1 MVKKLLC
8 GATLAMAAIMLFA
21 GCGAGKIS
29 DVKTAE
35 RFSDCFATKAERNL
49 KTLDL
54 NGYSYIKSRGDAA
67 FFEKENGLAKTDYAV
82 YYSGADRLL
91 KLESSA
97 DKEWSGADLSAVKS
111 ANGRTFSALKI
122 ECVGNGKTE
131 YRFYD
136 GRGEFFAA
144 ADKNEYGVRG
154 ERYFYCDGDYYLVK
168 NDGAFLKTELY
179 DVPAADV
186 LSDSYGAKVA
196 TDYFGNRGV
205 YVFDRV
211 SGKTLYSHSFNPET
225 SKWYCAFTADEKL
238 LLQEEIK
245 ESPVASKYTYLNAD
259 NEKFTV
265 KTRLVTIGG
274 GIKEETLKYPFL
286 IHSLVNDMNDYGFG
300 SVYDCENVATVYPI
314 ENYRIADKA
323 HARVVIGKDGK
334 ASRRID
340 DMTDGFVSAKPLGKG
355 KWLVFTNTGEARVM
369 TDDKKVLS
377 VFSETNLRSAR
388 FAEAGG
394 ILYDLLKGEK
404 IDLKKEGYKC
414 REENGIVAA
423 LENSDGE
430 IFVYDGE
437 LKKTE
442 NYVGLWDLGYYT
454 EKDGKYRYYTDKQ
467 ALESYG
473 KIENYLAAEN
483 DVIVIYKVSATE
495 NGYACIKNFYA

>member
-1 MVKKLLC
+1 
-8 GATLAMAAIMLFA
+8 MAAVMLFS

-29 DVKTAE
+29 DVKPAE
-35 RFSDCFATKAERNL
+35 KFSDCFAGMAEASV

-67 FFEKENGLAKTDYAV
+67 FFEKRNGLAKTDYAV
-82 YYSGADRLL
+82 YYARSGKLL
-91 KLESSA
+91 KFERTEA
-97 DKEWSGADLSAVKS
+97 NEWAEEAFFGCET
-111 ANGRTFSALKI
+111 ANGSTRAVLVMKYT
-122 ECVGNGKTE
+122 EGEKTE

-136 GRGEFFAA
+136 GTGALIAVSEDPTCSAYRS
-144 ADKNEYGVRG
+144 
-154 ERYFYCDGDYYLVK
+154 YFYCDGAYYFLK
-168 NDGAFLKTELY
+168 NDGAFVKTEFTD
-179 DVPAADV
+179 DVPSSEV
-186 LSDSYGAKVA
+186 YSDKYGAGIS
-196 TDYFGNRGV
+196 TDNFGGKFV
-205 YVFDRV
+205 YVLERIG
-211 SGKTLYSHSFNPET
+211 GKTVYSFPCDPEISDLSLYFIS
-225 SKWYCAFTADEKL
+225 DGKL
-238 LLQEEIK
+238 LIQEVIK
-245 ESPVASKYTYLNAD
+245 ESPVASKYTYID
-259 NEKFTV
+259 KDGEKFTV

-340 DMTDGFVSAKPLGKG
+340 DMTDGFVFAKPLGKG
-355 KWLVFTNTGEARVM
+355 KWLVTTKTGEARVM

-377 VFSETNLRSAR
+377 VFSEANLRSAR

-394 ILYDLLKGEK
+394 ILYDLKNGGEINLKNN
-404 IDLKKEGYKC
+404 GYKLVG
-414 REENGIVAA
+414 ENGFNAV
-423 LENSDGE
+423 LSGSDGKHYA
-430 IFVYDGE
+430 YDGKLSE
-437 LKKTE
+437 IE
-442 NYVGLWDLGYYT
+442 DYAGVWELGYFT

-467 ALESYG
+467 ALEAYG